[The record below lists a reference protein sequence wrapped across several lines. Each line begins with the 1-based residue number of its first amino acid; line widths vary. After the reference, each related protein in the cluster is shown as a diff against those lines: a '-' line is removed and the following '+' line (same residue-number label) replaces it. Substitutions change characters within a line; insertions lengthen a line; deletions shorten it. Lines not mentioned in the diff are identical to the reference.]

1 MSLIFENDWN
11 IVSWMRFAICIICG
25 LIFFYMEVTKKFQL
39 SYSKFNSK
47 GDLDSKKGMFIIYFL
62 PFLIYVYFY
71 LTSTFFS
78 SLYHQLIFIA
88 VTLHFAKRCLEVL
101 FLHRYSGKISFL
113 TTGLI
118 TWAYSSIA
126 YSIHESVDIFTKPD
140 MIANTTDYSLYFG
153 FAVFLLGQ
161 SSNFYHHIL
170 LTRLRTNESREY
182 KIPEGGLFSLVN
194 CPHYLSEI
202 IGWIGIAIMS
212 KYLIV
217 YGLTFIMS
225 AYLFGRSINTTR
237 WYWEKIPNFPK
248 DRKSILPFVL

>member
-1 MSLIFENDWN
+1 
-11 IVSWMRFAICIICG
+11 
-25 LIFFYMEVTKKFQL
+25 
-39 SYSKFNSK
+39 
-47 GDLDSKKGMFIIYFL
+47 
-62 PFLIYVYFY
+62 
-71 LTSTFFS
+71 
-78 SLYHQLIFIA
+78 
-88 VTLHFAKRCLEVL
+88 
-101 FLHRYSGKISFL
+101 
-113 TTGLI
+113 
-118 TWAYSSIA
+118 
-126 YSIHESVDIFTKPD
+126 
-140 MIANTTDYSLYFG
+140 MIATTTDYSLYFG

-161 SSNFYHHIL
+161 GSNFYHHIL
-170 LTRLRTNESREY
+170 LTRLRSNESREY

-237 WYWEKIPNFPK
+237 WYREKIPNFPK